1 MADEEQARLEE
12 LRQTKLAALHQLD
25 RQAETLG
32 AFTPP
37 YIHLERKRLRSE
49 LGMVE
54 QVILS
59 PLGSDISDELGE
71 KWRFVAYLEKVGQL
85 DLSIKRLEA
94 RVSDFIEASMHW
106 RRWTTW
112 ALLVIIVIIVVIVI
126 IGAFWLGRLA
136 R

>member
-71 KWRFVAYLEKVGQL
+71 KWRFVAYLEKVGGLEKAIERVEAQL
-85 DLSIKRLEA
+85 R
-94 RVSDFIEASMHW
+94 DFIGATMHW

-112 ALLVIIVIIVVIVI
+112 ALILIFIILVVIVV